1 MDELTGEL
9 LGLPAQ
15 ASAHAG
21 EIDQMIIII
30 HYLMAVLFVGWGAF
44 YIYTLIRFRASA
56 NPKADY
62 TGVTSHTSTYLEWG
76 VAAIEAVL
84 LVGFAIPAW
93 AHRVNDVPP
102 DEQATVVNLISKQF
116 EWISHYPGEDGRFGQ
131 RDLSLTTPTNVI
143 GLDRNSPN
151 GADDIVTINQLNM
164 PVDKPI
170 IVYLSSQDVIH
181 SFAIAEMRVKQD
193 AIPGIQV
200 PVWWVP
206 TEVGDYEVNCSQL
219 CGLGHYR
226 MRGFA
231 SVMTQADYDAW
242 LAEEASFLTGN

>member
-1 MDELTGEL
+1 MGEL
-9 LGLPAQ
+9 LGLPIQ

-21 EIDQMIIII
+21 EIDQMIILI
-30 HYLMAVLFVGWGAF
+30 HYMMAVLFVGWGAF
-44 YIYTLIRFRASA
+44 YVYTLIRFRASA
-56 NPKADY
+56 NPTAHY

-76 VAAIEAVL
+76 VAVIEAVL

-93 AHRVNDVPP
+93 ADRVNEFPP
-102 DEQATVVNLISKQF
+102 DEEATVIHMIGKQF
-116 EWISHYPGEDGRFGQ
+116 EWHSHYPGADGRFGQ
-131 RDLSLTTPTNVI
+131 RDISLITPTNVI
-143 GLDRNSPN
+143 GLDRSSPN
-151 GADDIVTINQLNM
+151 AADDIVTVNQLNM

-181 SFAIAEMRVKQD
+181 SFGIAEMRVKQD

-200 PVWWVP
+200 PVWWLP

-226 MRGFA
+226 MRGFT

-242 LAEEASFLTGN
+242 LAEEASLLTGN